1 MTAPAFPPLG
11 LGCAKM
17 GSFNNPSTLGDSVA
31 LIRLALDLGVTLLD
45 TANIYG
51 QGDSERAIG
60 RALRGQ
66 RHRAQV
72 VTKAGNAFSA
82 KMRLMRPLKPLLRAM
97 LARRQMG
104 AAVTAQRAGAMRTD
118 WSQAGLLR
126 ELDGSLRRLRSDHV
140 DAFLLH
146 SPDAATIARGE
157 AVGALAEAKRSGRAR
172 LVGIACDDLAGLDA
186 ALASEV
192 TEVLELPWDVIAAIA
207 EDARGAAIRARGIPV
222 IAREVLRFQPG
233 VDAAAA
239 VRRAHA
245 SPLVTTTLIGSR
257 QPERVRALAAAIGD
271 HSQGDRA

>member
-17 GSFNNPSTLGDSVA
+17 GSFNNPSTLADSVA
-31 LIRLALDLGVTLLD
+31 LIQLALDLGVTLLD

-82 KMRLMRPLKPLLRAM
+82 KMRLMRPLKPLLSAV

-104 AAVTAQRAGAMRTD
+104 AAVTAQRSGAMRTD
-118 WSQAGLLR
+118 WSEGGLLR

-146 SPDAATIARGE
+146 SPDAATIARDE
-157 AVGALAEAKRSGRAR
+157 AVGALAKAKASGRAR
-172 LVGIACDDLAGLDA
+172 RVGIACDDLASLDV

-192 TEVLELPWDVIAAIA
+192 TEVLELPWDVIAVIA
-207 EDARGAAIRARGIPV
+207 DDSRGAAIRARGLPV

-233 VDAAAA
+233 VDAATA
-239 VRRAHA
+239 VQRAHA

-257 QPERVRALAAAIGD
+257 QPERVRALAAAVGD
-271 HSQGDRA
+271 HHQGD

>member
-17 GSFNNPSTLGDSVA
+17 GSFNNPSTLADSVA
-31 LIRLALDLGVTLLD
+31 LIQLALDLGVTLLD
-45 TANIYG
+45 TADIYG

-82 KMRLMRPLKPLLRAM
+82 KMRVLRPLKPLIRAV
-97 LARRQMG
+97 LARRAMG
-104 AAVTAQRAGAMRTD
+104 AAVTAQRGGAMRTD
-118 WSQAGLLR
+118 WSRAGLLR
-126 ELDGSLRRLRSDHV
+126 ALDGSLRRLRSDHV

-172 LVGIACDDLAGLDA
+172 LVGIACDDTASLDA

-192 TEVLELPWDVIAAIA
+192 TEVLELPWDVIAAID
-207 EDARGAAIRARGIPV
+207 DARGAAIRARGIPV

-233 VDAAAA
+233 TDAAAA

-245 SPLVTTTLIGSR
+245 TPLVTTTLIGSR

-271 HSQGDRA
+271 HPQGTEA

>member
-17 GSFNNPSTLGDSVA
+17 GSFNNPSTLADSVA
-31 LIRLALDLGVTLLD
+31 LIQLALDLGVTLLD

-82 KMRLMRPLKPLLRAM
+82 KMRLMRPLKPLLRAV

-104 AAVTAQRAGAMRTD
+104 AAVTAQRTGAMRND
-118 WSQAGLLR
+118 WSESGLLR

-157 AVGALAEAKRSGRAR
+157 AVGALVRAKASGRAR
-172 LVGIACDDLAGLDA
+172 RVGIACDDLAGLDA

-192 TEVLELPWDVIAAIA
+192 TEVLELPWDVIAAID
-207 EDARGAAIRARGIPV
+207 DARGAAIRARGIPV

-271 HSQGDRA
+271 HPQGDRA